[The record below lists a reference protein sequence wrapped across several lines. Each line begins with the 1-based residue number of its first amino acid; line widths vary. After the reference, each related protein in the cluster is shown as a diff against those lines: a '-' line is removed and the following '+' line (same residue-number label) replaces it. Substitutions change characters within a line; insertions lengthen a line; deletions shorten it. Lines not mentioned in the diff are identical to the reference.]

1 LSTFFDFFS
10 QIVYHKDIMKNI
22 TLASGHEIPI
32 FGLGTWQLKGRQC
45 ERIVK
50 EAVALGYTHI
60 DTAWMYQNQSEI
72 GKALRDIR
80 VDREE
85 IFLTTKIWGTHLR
98 HAEVLAQF
106 EECLG
111 DLQMDYVDLLLI
123 HHPSRDSVPV
133 TETFEAFQKLYE
145 AGQVKSIG
153 ISNFSIAQVEEA
165 CEASELP
172 ICTNQVEYHVRN
184 NRSELRDYCHAR
196 GIVMTAH
203 RPLAVGDLAGDAV
216 LRGIG
221 ENHGKTA
228 AQVALR
234 WLVQQDI
241 ITIPKSGSV
250 PHLRENLDVFAWELT
265 DEEMHTLDTGM

>member
-1 LSTFFDFFS
+1 
-10 QIVYHKDIMKNI
+10 MKNI
-22 TLASGHEIPI
+22 RLPSGHEIPI
-32 FGLGTWQLKGRQC
+32 FGLGTWQLKDRQC

-50 EAVALGYTHI
+50 EAITLGYTHI
-60 DTAWMYQNQSEI
+60 DTAWMYQNQRAI

-80 VDREE
+80 VDRED

-98 HAEVLAQF
+98 HADVLAQF
-106 EECLG
+106 EECLS

-133 TETFEAFQKLYE
+133 AETFEAFQKLYA

-184 NRSELRDYCHAR
+184 NRSELRDYCHER

-216 LRGIG
+216 LRSIG
-221 ENHGKTA
+221 ENHKKTA

-265 DEEMHTLDTGM
+265 DEEMDMLNTGM

>member
-1 LSTFFDFFS
+1 
-10 QIVYHKDIMKNI
+10 MKNI

-60 DTAWMYQNQSEI
+60 DTAWMYQNQREI
-72 GKALRDIR
+72 GKALRDLGM
-80 VDREE
+80 DREK
-85 IFLTTKIWGTHLR
+85 IFLTTKIWHTHLR
-98 HAEVLAQF
+98 HADVLAQF
-106 EECLG
+106 EECLS
-111 DLQMDYVDLLLI
+111 DLQMEYVDLLLI
-123 HHPSRDSVPV
+123 HHPGDSVPV
-133 TETFEAFQKLYE
+133 AEPLEAFQKLYD

-172 ICTNQVEYHVRN
+172 ICTNQVEYHVRR
-184 NRSELRDYCHAR
+184 NRSELRDYCHEH
-196 GIVMTAH
+196 GIIMTAH
-203 RPLAVGDLAGDAV
+203 RPLAVGDLAGDTV

-250 PHLRENLDVFAWELT
+250 PHLRENLDVFEWQLT
-265 DEEMHTLDTGM
+265 DEEMHRLNTEM

>member
-1 LSTFFDFFS
+1 MTKQESHDFRRGS
-10 QIVYHKDIMKNI
+10 VKYL
-22 TLASGHEIPI
+22 TLASGHEVPI

-45 ERIVK
+45 QRIVK
-50 EAVALGYTHI
+50 EAIALGYTHI
-60 DTAWMYQNQSEI
+60 DTAWMYQNQREI

-80 VDREE
+80 MDREE
-85 IFLTTKIWGTHLR
+85 IFLTTKIWHTHLR
-98 HAEVLAQF
+98 HDEVLAQF
-106 EECLG
+106 EECLR

-123 HHPSRDSVPV
+123 HHPGNSVPV

-203 RPLAVGDLAGDAV
+203 RPLAVGNLASDAV
-216 LRGIG
+216 LRDIG

-250 PHLRENLDVFAWELT
+250 PHLRENLDVFAWQLT
-265 DEEMHTLDTGM
+265 DDEMHRLNTEM